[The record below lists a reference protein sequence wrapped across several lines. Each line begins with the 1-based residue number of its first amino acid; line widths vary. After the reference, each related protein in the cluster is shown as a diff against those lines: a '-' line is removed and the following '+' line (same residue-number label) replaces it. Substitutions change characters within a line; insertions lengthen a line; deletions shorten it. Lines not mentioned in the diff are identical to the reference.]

1 MYLSQLLTDHINIY
15 VCWKVPGPSVK
26 IDIVAVGSGG
36 GKQWWEMITLLSQV
50 TGNNNPND
58 MFYVEAVG

>member
-1 MYLSQLLTDHINIY
+1 M
-15 VCWKVPGPSVK
+15 CWKVPGLSVK

-36 GKQWWEMITLLSQV
+36 GKQWWEITLLSQI

>member
-1 MYLSQLLTDHINIY
+1 M
-15 VCWKVPGPSVK
+15 CWKVPGPSVK

-36 GKQWWEMITLLSQV
+36 GKQWWEITLLSQI